1 MPRRAKLTFVR
12 TASSLAVYILLSTH
26 IAFGHDKSTHG
37 ANRPVELVAIDSQIR
52 TLLADA
58 LSSCSQSSISD
69 RVERLQEALKIA
81 DNNGLI
87 RDRALVEANL
97 ASAFVSDAK
106 IELAFTTFE
115 RALQD
120 AVDSKNGVLE
130 AEILIAL
137 ASEAQAKGN
146 SQQAVDLILKA
157 LSISEHD
164 GSLYEKSH
172 ALGELGKMMLIQGK
186 TDEAARTI
194 DEALSIDSL
203 NGYGFEAIHLVYR
216 ATYLGIAGKFD
227 EAMDSSNQAIA
238 KALAI
243 EDAYSFIMAEN
254 AYSTGLVQEGKADE
268 AIENLSLLQQGK
280 LQKFTPDAQRQACLS
295 SALEIPILHVAVL
308 EDLAMKLDAA
318 NHKEQELKVLLD
330 LYDYCRDHSVL
341 LGEGEA
347 ADKVGDLYNQFKDTD
362 HALKYYAIAADLY
375 RKLHD
380 EALLAHAEISESLLL
395 IHANRGKE
403 AIVLEQEVASY
414 AERYNLR
421 WQEFTAYGVLSE
433 IYQPA
438 GDLERARDTL
448 EKALSFVH
456 PGPFDDEFDNRVV
469 LENYF
474 RLADV
479 HRALKTPIKELT
491 AIENAFVVAV
501 HLKDEKAQTK
511 IVVYL
516 DQRLKD
522 LGIRESVVQREKEGK
537 LPESL
542 FYSCVLYLRDGMGKP
557 GEDNSNWN
565 RIMNLPFQIARTP
578 EGVKALTDVLI
589 DVDLFLGFPR
599 VAFLDALARYYIGS
613 GNDAVLAEKYAT
625 RSEEIKNG
633 LTGNL
638 SSLKVESACVLAIAY
653 MRQFKNSLAESKLTE
668 CTKFAN
674 DANDEQSLK
683 IAASADALVQISI
696 GAPASAKKSVERLLA
711 NVPDDPELHVELAM
725 SLANSKLYDQAASQL
740 NFAIAKF
747 TSQGDTKNIALAYFR
762 VGTALNSDDSP
773 KAHEMELQYLS
784 SGQRIY
790 HELNAQAEEAE
801 TLNALG
807 QYYLN
812 VSQSKPAIESF
823 EKAYD
828 ISEKAGRDGTVAQ
841 ALSDLGNAYRMQNDF
856 PRAREFHE
864 RAAAAYH
871 ALKNPGL
878 EAYCLLNLARDHAS
892 MNEEDASL
900 STLLEA
906 KAVSTNAPAL
916 SQYFVLIAL
925 GQFYR
930 QQGQYERSLAT
941 YREAAELTKQARD
954 NEHCAYS
961 HLAVAELDSIVGS
974 WDEAL
979 ADTETA
985 LNLFQDL
992 GDKTGQAAAWAELT
1006 GIYGERS
1013 SSLKNFDKALECY
1026 ETAQALGYGEGLDLD
1041 LVEIYIQTG
1050 RYVEAA
1056 KIANVA
1062 IQQCAKDD
1070 DCRANVLLSLS
1081 EAQRLNGDI
1090 KDARSSL
1097 NEARPIALQS
1107 PDLYFHGRLLYG
1119 EARQLASEG
1128 RLDEALASYQK
1139 LIALIET
1146 VRGGLNAK
1154 EQQSVSENYG
1164 YIYDEL
1170 VSLLYSMSKKD
1181 SRGQLI
1187 RASESLEYAEKNKA
1201 RQFAESW
1208 GRTFV
1213 EQMRRSLPAS
1223 TQETERS
1230 LFAKR
1235 DRILAELNSTA
1246 VPELASM
1253 KDQNENPE
1261 VALTDTQK
1269 QIDLFVQ
1276 ELRTRSPQYAAVAY
1290 PETIQVS
1297 TLPLKKGET
1306 LVEFKMTDDSTF
1318 VWIVQNRSGSS
1329 NELVSFY
1336 KVPRTRTWFSDRVSR
1351 LRAALN
1357 SGQPEIIDW
1366 KASEEIFA
1374 ALFPDKASA
1383 IITEA
1388 QDVVFI
1394 PDDVLFALPF
1404 ELYSPNASRGSFVFL
1419 GKASTYYPS
1428 AVSFRLVRTASHQSS
1443 WQESF
1448 LGLADPITSPE
1459 DDRYVAMKTA
1469 NGNLTQSLGQNIER
1483 SDAEHNVIEPDKLKA
1498 RGFLFERLPGTAVEV
1513 RNVASLLQ
1521 QNNQTVEVRVGI
1533 DATKSKLLE
1542 TDLSKFRFLHFAT
1555 HGVLPVDT
1563 SVKEPAL
1570 VLSYDGIAPEH
1581 MLLSMSEILDL
1592 KLHAE
1597 SVVLS
1602 ACNTGS
1608 GKISRAEGVMSLG
1621 RAFLAAGSASVTVS
1635 LWQVSDESTA
1645 KLMEKYYKGVL
1656 AGKAKSVALAEA
1668 RKALFSEGYK
1678 DPFFWAPFILIG
1690 E

>member
-1 MPRRAKLTFVR
+1 MSRRTKFALAR
-12 TASSLAVYILLSTH
+12 TAFLLFVCVLLVPQLV
-26 IAFGHDKSTHG
+26 IGQEKSTHG
-37 ANRPVELVAIDSQIR
+37 ANRPVELVAIDPQIR
-52 TLLADA
+52 ALLADA
-58 LSSCSQSSISD
+58 LSSCSQLSIND
-69 RVERLQEALKIA
+69 RIDRLHDALKIA
-81 DNNGLI
+81 DSSGLI

-106 IELAFTTFE
+106 IELAFTTFQ

-137 ASEAQAKGN
+137 GSEAKVKGN
-146 SQQAVDLILKA
+146 TRQAVDLISKA
-157 LSISEHD
+157 LSISERE

-172 ALGELGKMMLIQGK
+172 ALGELGIMMLMQGK
-186 TDEAARTI
+186 NEEAARTI
-194 DEALSIDSL
+194 DEALSIDRL
-203 NGYGFEAIHLVYR
+203 NAYRFEAIHLVYR
-216 ATYLGIAGKFD
+216 ATYLGMAGKLD

-238 KALAI
+238 KALTI

-254 AYSTGLVQEGKADE
+254 AYATGLVQKGKADE
-268 AIENLSLLQQGK
+268 AIEDLSLLQQGK
-280 LQKFTPDAQRQACLS
+280 LQKFTADAHRQACLV
-295 SALEIPILHVAVL
+295 SALELPIFHLTLL
-308 EDLAMKLDAA
+308 EDLANKLDSA
-318 NHKEQELKVLLD
+318 NHKEQELKVWLES
-330 LYDYCRDHSVL
+330 YDYCHDHNVP
-341 LGEGEA
+341 LGEAEA
-347 ADKVGDLYNQFKDTD
+347 AGKVGSLYDQLKDTD
-362 HALKYYAIAADLY
+362 DALKYYVIAADLY
-375 RKLHD
+375 QNLQD
-380 EALLAHAEISESLLL
+380 EPLLAQVQISESVLL

-403 AIVLEQEVASY
+403 ALVLEQDVATY

-421 WQEFTAYGVLSE
+421 SQEFYAYGVLSE

-448 EKALSFVH
+448 EKALSLVR
-456 PGPFDDEFDNRVV
+456 PGPFDDDLDNRVV
-469 LENYF
+469 LQDYL
-474 RLADV
+474 RLGDV
-479 HRALKTPIKELT
+479 YRASKNPIQELR
-491 AIENAFVVAV
+491 AVENAFVLAV
-501 HLKDEKAQTK
+501 HFKDEKLQGKLVA
-511 IVVYL
+511 YL

-522 LGIRESVVQREKEGK
+522 LEIRELVAQREKEGQ

-542 FYSCVLYLRDGMGKP
+542 FYSCVLWIRDGMAKP
-557 GEDNSNWN
+557 GQDNSNWN

-578 EGVKALTDVLI
+578 DGAKALTEVLN
-589 DVDLFLGFPR
+589 DVDSFLGFPR
-599 VAFLDALARYYIGS
+599 VAFLDALARYYIS
-613 GNDAVLAEKYAT
+613 FGNDAVLAERYAL

-633 LTGNL
+633 LTGNVD
-638 SSLKVESACVLAIAY
+638 SLKVESACVLAIAY
-653 MRQFKNSLAESKLTE
+653 MREIKNSLAESKLGE
-668 CTKFAN
+668 CKKLAN
-674 DANDEQSLK
+674 QANDEQSLK
-683 IAASADALVQISI
+683 IAASTDALVQIGM
-696 GAPASAKKSVERLLA
+696 GAPSSAKESVERLLA
-711 NVPDDPELHVELAM
+711 NVPDDPEMHVELAM
-725 SLANSKLYDQAASQL
+725 SLANSKLYDDAVSQL
-740 NFAIAKF
+740 NFAIVKL
-747 TSQGDTKNIALAYFR
+747 TSQGDTKTIALAYFR
-762 VGTALNSDDSP
+762 VAMALNSDDSP
-773 KAHEMELQYLS
+773 KAHELELQYLS

-790 HELNAQAEEAE
+790 HELKAEPEEAE

-828 ISEKAGRDGTVAQ
+828 ISKKAGRDGTVAQ
-841 ALSDLGNAYRMQNDF
+841 ALSDLGNAYQKQDDF
-856 PRAREFHE
+856 PRAQEFHE
-864 RAAAAYH
+864 RAATAYH
-871 ALKNPGL
+871 ALKNPGP

-892 MNEEDASL
+892 MNEADASL

-916 SQYFVLIAL
+916 SQYFVLVAL

-974 WDEAL
+974 WDEAV

-992 GDKTGQAAAWAELT
+992 GDKPGQAAAWAELT

-1026 ETAQALGYGEGLDLD
+1026 KRAQALGYGEGLDLD

-1050 RYVEAA
+1050 RYIEAA

-1090 KDARSSL
+1090 KAARSSL

-1107 PDLYFHGRLLYG
+1107 PDLYSHGRLLYG
-1119 EARQLASEG
+1119 EARQLTSEG
-1128 RLDEALASYQK
+1128 KLDEALISYQK

-1146 VRGGLNAK
+1146 VRGRLNAK

-1213 EQMRRSLPAS
+1213 DQMRRSLPAS

-1246 VPELASM
+1246 VRELAST
-1253 KDQNENPE
+1253 KDENENPD
-1261 VALTDTQK
+1261 VALTATQK

-1276 ELRTRSPQYAAVAY
+1276 ELRTKSPQYAGVAY
-1290 PETIQVS
+1290 PETIQIL

-1306 LVEFKMTDDSTF
+1306 LIEFKMTDDSTF

-1336 KVPRTRTWFSDRVSR
+1336 KVAQTRAWFFDRISR
-1351 LRAALN
+1351 LRGALN
-1357 SGQPEIIDW
+1357 SGQPATIDW
-1366 KASEEIFA
+1366 KVSEEIFT

-1388 QDVVFI
+1388 QSVVFV
-1394 PDDVLFALPF
+1394 PDDVLFVLPF
-1404 ELYSPNASRGSFVFL
+1404 ELYSPNASRGNFVFL
-1419 GKASTYYPS
+1419 GKASTYFPS
-1428 AVSFRLVRTASHQSS
+1428 AVSFRLARTAI
-1443 WQESF
+1443 
-1448 LGLADPITSPE
+1448 ASP
-1459 DDRYVAMKTA
+1459 
-1469 NGNLTQSLGQNIER
+1469 
-1483 SDAEHNVIEPDKLKA
+1483 
-1498 RGFLFERLPGTAVEV
+1498 RGKR
-1513 RNVASLLQ
+1513 
-1521 QNNQTVEVRVGI
+1521 
-1533 DATKSKLLE
+1533 
-1542 TDLSKFRFLHFAT
+1542 RFL
-1555 HGVLPVDT
+1555 V
-1563 SVKEPAL
+1563 
-1570 VLSYDGIAPEH
+1570 
-1581 MLLSMSEILDL
+1581 
-1592 KLHAE
+1592 
-1597 SVVLS
+1597 
-1602 ACNTGS
+1602 
-1608 GKISRAEGVMSLG
+1608 
-1621 RAFLAAGSASVTVS
+1621 
-1635 LWQVSDESTA
+1635 
-1645 KLMEKYYKGVL
+1645 
-1656 AGKAKSVALAEA
+1656 
-1668 RKALFSEGYK
+1668 
-1678 DPFFWAPFILIG
+1678 
-1690 E
+1690 